1 MPKGFLQV
9 EHRPAMPEI
18 VHRECVPESMD
29 AALDRSKPKPAAEC
43 FEIPQHIPPLQLASV
58 SGAEEQV
65 NVCIQLGR
73 IFPKHFPQLK
83 RERHNPVLPALA
95 VNSEQHLVKI
105 HAG

>member
-29 AALDRSKPKPAAEC
+29 AALHRSKPKPAAEC
-43 FEIPQHIPPLQLASV
+43 LKIPQHIPPLQLASV

-65 NVCIQLGR
+65 NISILLGR
-73 IFPKHFPQLK
+73 VFPKHFPQFK
-83 RERHNPVLPALA
+83 RERHNPVLSAFT
-95 VNSEQHLVKI
+95 VNREQHLVKI